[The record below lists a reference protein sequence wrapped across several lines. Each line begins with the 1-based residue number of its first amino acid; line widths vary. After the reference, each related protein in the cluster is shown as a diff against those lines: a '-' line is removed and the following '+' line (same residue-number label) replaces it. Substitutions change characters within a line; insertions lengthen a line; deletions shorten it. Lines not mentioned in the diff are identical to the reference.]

1 MRHFLHYMKTPVGAL
16 LIAIAAIIF
25 LIAGFF
31 ISKVSAADTDTKAR
45 DGRLITIHD
54 RGEEKVILT
63 HKHTVKQALEEA
75 KINLDQNDRVEPKLA
90 EELVA
95 SAYTVNIYRARPV
108 IVVDGQVRQKV
119 MTAYQT
125 PSQIAKNA
133 GIELHDEDETK
144 LQTSDDIV
152 SNGAGL
158 ELQIER
164 ATEFTF
170 ILYGKKTTNYTQ
182 EQTIAKMLASKDI
195 TLAADDTL
203 SLPLDTPITAGM
215 TIELWRNGIQTVTEE
230 QPIAFETEKVQD
242 ADRPVG
248 FREVKTPGVI
258 GKKSVTYE
266 IEMKNGKELQRKEIQ
281 SVTLEQPKKQT
292 EIVGSKPVFSG
303 SFADALAKLRA
314 CESGGNYANKKNPSY
329 RGAYQYGYSTWGNKY
344 GIYDPADAT
353 PAQQDQAAWETYQ
366 RRGWQPWPHCGSTL
380 PDTYR

>member
-1 MRHFLHYMKTPVGAL
+1 MSHFQHYT
-16 LIAIAAIIF
+16 
-25 LIAGFF
+25 
-31 ISKVSAADTDTKAR
+31 ISKVSAADSASTAKN
-45 DGRLITIHD
+45 GRLITIHD

-63 HKHTVKQALEEA
+63 KTHTLKEALEEA
-75 KINLDQNDRVEPKLA
+75 HINLDNNDRVEPKLS
-90 EELVA
+90 EQLVA

-125 PSQIAKNA
+125 SDQIAKDA
-133 GIELHDEDETK
+133 GIELHDEDKTVMR
-144 LQTSDDIV
+144 TSDDIV
-152 SNGAGL
+152 SDGAGL

-170 ILYGKKTTNYTQ
+170 ILYGKKTTAYSQARTVG
-182 EQTIAKMLASKDI
+182 EMLKSKDI

-203 SLPLDTPITAGM
+203 SIPSDAVLTNGM
-215 TIELWRNGIQTVTEE
+215 TVELWRNGKQTITEE
-230 QPIAFETEKVQD
+230 QAIAFETEKIQD

-248 FREVKTPGVI
+248 FREVKTQGSN

-266 IEMKNGKELQRKEIQ
+266 VEMKNGQELSRKEIQ
-281 SVTLEQPKKQT
+281 SVVMEQPKKQVET
-292 EIVGSKPVFSG
+292 VGSKPVFSG
-303 SFADALAKLRA
+303 SFAEALAKLRA

-366 RRGWQPWPHCGSTL
+366 RRGWQPWPHCGSSL

>member
-1 MRHFLHYMKTPVGAL
+1 MRQFLHYTKTPVGVL
-16 LIAIAAIIF
+16 LVAIFAMIL

-31 ISKVSAADTDTKAR
+31 ISKVSASSTSAKAEN
-45 DGRLITIHD
+45 GRLVTIHD

-63 HKHTVKQALEEA
+63 KTATVEEA
-75 KINLDQNDRVEPKLA
+75 LKEAHINLDANDRVEPKLS
-90 EELVA
+90 EQLVA

-125 PSQIAKNA
+125 SEQIANDA
-133 GIELHDEDETK
+133 GLELHDEDKTVLK
-144 LQTSDDIV
+144 TSDDIV

-164 ATEFTF
+164 ATAFTL
-170 ILYGKKTTNYTQ
+170 ILYGKKTTAYTQ
-182 EQTIAKMLASKDI
+182 ARTVGEMLQSKGI
-195 TLAADDTL
+195 SLGENDTL
-203 SLPLDTPITAGM
+203 SISTDTVITSGM
-215 TIELWRNGIQTVTEE
+215 NVELWRNGKQTVTEE
-230 QPIAFETEKVQD
+230 QVIAFETEKIQD

-248 FREVKTPGVI
+248 FREVKTPGTN

-266 IEMKNGKELQRKEIQ
+266 VEMKNGQELSRKEIQ
-281 SVTLEQPKKQT
+281 SVVMEQPKKQV

-303 SFADALAKLRA
+303 SFAEALAKLRA
-314 CESGGNYANKKNPSY
+314 CESGGNYANKNNPLY
-329 RGAYQYGYSTWGNKY
+329 RGAYQYSYSTWGNKY
-344 GIYDPADAT
+344 GIRDPADAT